1 LSLITY
7 GFTVIHKQECSADK
21 KGVGTHP
28 VKTASSSF

>member
-28 VKTASSSF
+28 KQSF